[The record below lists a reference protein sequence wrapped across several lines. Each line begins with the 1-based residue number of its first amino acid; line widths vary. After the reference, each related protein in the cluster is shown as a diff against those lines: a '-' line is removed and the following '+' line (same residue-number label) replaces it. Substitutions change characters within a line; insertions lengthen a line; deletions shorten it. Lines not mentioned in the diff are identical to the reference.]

1 MLVTGGSGFLGQH
14 LVRGPASHEWE
25 IAAPTSRQMDIT
37 DRSATIETITH
48 LRPDV
53 VVHLAYRKDDRGNI
67 VDGSRNV
74 AEAASAAG
82 SRLVHMST
90 DLVFGGRTAPYV
102 ESDPPDPVIEYGRNK
117 ADAEAAVL
125 DTALDAVVIRTSLLY
140 GTDDPAPFQT
150 ELVTALRSGRS
161 PMTFFT
167 DEYRCPAHAADVAAA
182 ISRVAS
188 QLDLRGFLHVA
199 GPEPVSRLDFAA
211 ALATSAGV
219 GHVPLPATT
228 IRASGMARAGRI
240 VLDTSLAAS
249 LGIVCRSLSAL
260 TIENPPA

>member
-14 LVRGPASHEWE
+14 LVRGPASHDWE
-25 IAAPTSRQMDIT
+25 IVAPASRLMDIT
-37 DRSATIETITH
+37 DRNATIETITDR
-48 LRPDV
+48 RPDV
-53 VVHLAYRKDDRGNI
+53 VVHLAYRKDDRRAI

-74 AEAASAAG
+74 AEAAAAAG

-90 DLVFGGRTAPYV
+90 DVVFAGRATPYV
-102 ESDPPDPVIEYGRNK
+102 ESDPPDPIIEYGRNK

-125 DTALDAVVIRTSLLY
+125 ETVPGAVVIRTSLLY

-150 ELVTALRSGRS
+150 ELTTGLRSGRS
-161 PMTFFT
+161 PMAFFT
-167 DEYRCPAHAADVAAA
+167 DEFRCPAHAADVAAA
-182 ISRVAS
+182 VVRVAS
-188 QLDLRGFLHVA
+188 QPDLAGILHVA
-199 GPEPVSRLDFAA
+199 GPESVSRLDFAT
-211 ALATSAGV
+211 ALAAFAGV

-228 IRASGMARAGRI
+228 IRESGMERAGTV

-260 TIENPPA
+260 ATEKPSA